1 MRDLNAMILHLLHL
15 ATATIGVQEQDLQGS
30 HSVNHTGPMLNIPGV
45 GLTSRALALH
55 QSKATDDTHRSQMEE
70 DQRKL

>member
-1 MRDLNAMILHLLHL
+1 MRELNAMILHLLHL
-15 ATATIGVQEQDLQGS
+15 ATATIGVQEQDLQGLHWANAKYS
-30 HSVNHTGPMLNIPGV
+30 GSRVNIP
-45 GLTSRALALH
+45 ALH